1 MGLNDDLEKA
11 KNEVLRK
18 IGRNMLLFQQVEHT
32 LKFLIANGQFSG
44 GIGEIKANKEQRAES
59 VHKQTMGIL
68 AGQYLDEIHLGCEES
83 AENQEELKEA
93 NLSFSFKVECDSVY
107 YEERKKAMASI
118 VDDRNDLIHHLLPK
132 FNPNSFSSCLEIDQY
147 LDKQRE
153 KIHPEFDLLHNM
165 VENLQEGKRILAE
178 FLTSKEGKNLFTSS
192 LPRKS
197 PVVTLLEDI
206 AAQKARSDGWVP
218 LSIAGQI
225 IKQHAPDEIS
235 ALHEKYGSKTMKA
248 LVLATELFELCE
260 EATDGGGI
268 RVLYR
273 LKSDAHFNE

>member
-1 MGLNDDLEKA
+1 MDLEVELKKA
-11 KNEVLRK
+11 KDEVLRK
-18 IGRNMLLFQQVEHT
+18 IGRNMLLFQQVEYM

-59 VHKQTMGIL
+59 VHKQTMGML
-68 AGQYLDEIHLGCEES
+68 AGQYLDDIHLGTDKNS
-83 AENQEELKEA
+83 ENQEELKGA
-93 NLSFSFKVECDSVY
+93 YLSFSFKVECNSVY
-107 YEERKKAMASI
+107 YESRKQAMASI

-132 FNPNSFSSCLEIDQY
+132 FNPSSIESCLEVDQY
-147 LDKQRE
+147 LDEQRE
-153 KIHPEFDLLHNM
+153 KLLPEFNLLKNM
-165 VENLQEGKRILAE
+165 AENLQNGMKITAE
-178 FLTSKEGKNLFTSS
+178 FLTSKEGKEFFTSS

-206 AAQKARSDGWVP
+206 AVQKARADGWVP

-260 EATDGGGI
+260 ESTDGGGI

-273 LKSDAHFNE
+273 LKPDVHFNE

>member
-1 MGLNDDLEKA
+1 
-11 KNEVLRK
+11 
-18 IGRNMLLFQQVEHT
+18 
-32 LKFLIANGQFSG
+32 
-44 GIGEIKANKEQRAES
+44 
-59 VHKQTMGIL
+59 
-68 AGQYLDEIHLGCEES
+68 
-83 AENQEELKEA
+83 
-93 NLSFSFKVECDSVY
+93 
-107 YEERKKAMASI
+107 MASI

-132 FNPNSFSSCLEIDQY
+132 FNPNSNTSCLEIDQY

-165 VENLQEGKRILAE
+165 VENLQEGRKIIAE
-178 FLTSKEGKNLFTSS
+178 FLASKEGKEFFTSS

-197 PVVTLLEDI
+197 PAVTLLEDI
-206 AAQKARSDGWVP
+206 AVQKARPDGWVP

-260 EATDGGGI
+260 EPTDRGGI

-273 LKSDAHFNE
+273 LKPDVHSNR